1 MKEII
6 IITENK
12 NWKSEF
18 TELLNKDQKA
28 HPLKWTF
35 LSKRS
40 DIISELSYRDY
51 EAVIINSGLPI
62 NSLQIIL
69 KYLASNSYKNIP
81 IFFISEN
88 FSDFKEILDHSQFPN
103 LQLISTPVE
112 TSSIVHTV
120 HSVLYPPRTHDAVDV
135 EVKINLEFLKSFI
148 EATKYILENFCMLQN
163 VRHLRPYL
171 YKINEAADYA
181 IEGNICLKSTFFEGE
196 FIIGFSKETYLK
208 ILQLVLEQDET
219 EINKDN
225 ADFAGEIVNMIY
237 GQAKTVLNLTGH
249 NFEKI
254 LPTFKLNP
262 EKRNSKFPIVIV
274 PLETSAGKVEI
285 LIEVIKTN
293 KN

>member
-6 IITENK
+6 IITDNK
-12 NWKSEF
+12 VWKTEF
-18 TELLNKDQKA
+18 IHLLNKDQKD
-28 HPLKWTF
+28 HPLKWTS

-40 DIISELSYRDY
+40 DIISELSNRDY
-51 EAVIINSGLPI
+51 DAVIIYSTLSI
-62 NSLQIIL
+62 NSQQIIL
-69 KYLASNSYKNIP
+69 KYLASNNYKNIP

-112 TSSIVHTV
+112 TSSIVHTI
-120 HSVLYPPRTHDAVDV
+120 HSVLHPPVTHDTVDT
-135 EVKINLEFLKSFI
+135 EVKINLEFLKSFVD
-148 EATKYILENFCMLQN
+148 ATKYILENFCMIED
-163 VRHLRPYL
+163 VRHQRPYL
-171 YKINEAADYA
+171 YKRDDANIHA
-181 IEGNICLKSTFFEGE
+181 IEGNIILKSTFFEGE

-208 ILQLVLEQDET
+208 ILKLVLDQDDT
-219 EINKDN
+219 EIKSDN

-254 LPTFKLNP
+254 LPTFRLNP
-262 EKRNSKFPIVIV
+262 EKKNSKFPIVIV
-274 PLETSAGKVEI
+274 PLESNVGPIEI